1 VTTQANETP
10 ETRTFQGRTPAP
22 PPEEIVVESTADQ
35 TVAEVLD
42 TTEPPPRTSRFAS
55 LKAMFSSLSERNYRL
70 FAAGQIVSNVGT
82 WMQRVAQDWLVL
94 ELSARSP
101 MALGVATALQF
112 APTLVLSAWAG
123 MLADRM
129 DKRKLEVV
137 VQAGMGASALVLGML
152 VVTNSAA
159 LWQVYLMCF
168 LLGCFAAIDQP
179 VRQSFVMEMVGKPQL
194 PNAVALNSMT
204 FNLARIVGPAIAGV
218 LINLIGTGWVF
229 LLNAGTFVAVITG
242 LLMMDPSKLYRGP
255 KAPRKRGQL
264 IEGIRYVRGKPD
276 ILIVLVLI
284 FCVSTF
290 AMNFQVTLANVAA
303 NVFHRNATGYGLL
316 TTLIAVGTLFG
327 ATLAA
332 RRSARGR
339 PTRRMLIG
347 GALVFGA
354 LEAGL
359 TFMPSYLTFGL
370 MLIPVGAA
378 MLTFSVTANSSV
390 QLAASPEMR
399 GRVMGLYMLVFLGG
413 NPIAGP
419 FTGWLAEEF
428 GGRSPFLVGGGL
440 AVLAALVLAVI
451 VRTRRPVLT
460 EPALTS

>member
-1 VTTQANETP
+1 MNGTDEEVTTPIQDRSP
-10 ETRTFQGRTPAP
+10 S
-22 PPEEIVVESTADQ
+22 ISDQ
-35 TVAEVLD
+35 Q
-42 TTEPPPRTSRFAS
+42 PPPRSKLAS
-55 LKAMFSSLSERNYRL
+55 VKAMFGSLSERNYRL
-70 FAAGQIVSNVGT
+70 FASGQIVSNIGT

-101 MALGVATALQF
+101 MALGIATALQF

-123 MLADRM
+123 ILADRM
-129 DKRKLEVV
+129 DKRKLEIV
-137 VQAGMGASALVLGML
+137 VQAGMGIPALVLGLL

-179 VRQSFVMEMVGKPQL
+179 VRQSFVMEMVGKQQL

-229 LLNAGTFVAVITG
+229 LLNAGTFVAVIAG
-242 LLMMDPSKLYRGP
+242 LLMMDPGKLYRGP
-255 KAPRKRGQL
+255 VAPRKRGQL

-303 NVFHRNATGYGLL
+303 NVFDRNATGYGLL
-316 TTLIAVGTLFG
+316 TTLIAVGTLLG

-332 RRSARGR
+332 RRSAKGI

-347 GALVFGA
+347 GALVFGL

-359 TFMPSYLTFGL
+359 TFMPTYLSFGL

-378 MLTFSVTANSSV
+378 MLTFTVTANSSV

-419 FTGWLAEEF
+419 FTG
-428 GGRSPFLVGGGL
+428 
-440 AVLAALVLAVI
+440 
-451 VRTRRPVLT
+451 
-460 EPALTS
+460 